1 MLESY
6 SMQQKEVEYLAL
18 IWRKR
23 KGRKK
28 GYKKGENEELSLGN
42 KYFNKVKYFRCH
54 YLGYYVD

>member
-1 MLESY
+1 
-6 SMQQKEVEYLAL
+6 MQQKEVEYLAL